1 MPCSALANLILFE
14 KLLEEQGD
22 FEEELF
28 NSALVA
34 GTGAVF
40 TRSMC
45 TEIFSADVTNTVTV
59 LVNVTRCRFGGDHG
73 FTAKTAFGS
82 FPVLGAGCGFIGN
95 FGKRMDVN
103 VERAGIGFG
112 VFLCR

>member
-1 MPCSALANLILFE
+1 MPCSALANLILLE

-45 TEIFSADVTNTVTV
+45 TEVFSTAITDSIRIVIIMT
-59 LVNVTRCRFGGDHG
+59 GGRNCLLFNKN
-73 FTAKTAFGS
+73 FTA
-82 FPVLGAGCGFIGN
+82 N
-95 FGKRMDVN
+95 
-103 VERAGIGFG
+103 
-112 VFLCR
+112 